1 MEATKVC
8 ERVYADTSGA
18 GKGNIGAIEL
28 PSFTIVVD
36 STIATKTAASFRKS
50 LESTIASPI
59 RKLVL
64 THYHSDHVLGLPAF
78 RDCDVIASASYCTLR
93 RTVKDKPTIT
103 FEKSLVLEDGE
114 WRVEVVHAGGH
125 TLDSSYVYFPQEKTL
140 FSGDLIFAQTF
151 FYAGDPTFNPDAWVE
166 ALKRFRTMDVHTI
179 VPGHGPICNKE
190 EVARYIRFFETTS
203 SIMQQLVQAGAR
215 EKDAVEDTS
224 FPDFHPEYRE
234 GMRRLALTNWYR
246 FFKQQRKN
254 ARARA

>member
-8 ERVYADTSGA
+8 ERVYADTSGE

-28 PSFTIVVD
+28 PRFTIVVD
-36 STIATKTAASFRKS
+36 STISTKTATSFRKA

-78 RDCDVIASASYCTLR
+78 KDCDVIASASYRKLR
-93 RTVKDKPTIT
+93 KTAKDQPIIT
-103 FEKSLVLEDGE
+103 FENSLVLEDGE
-114 WRVEVVHAGGH
+114 WRVELVHTGGH
-125 TLDSSYVYFPQEKTL
+125 TLDSSYVYFPKGKTL
-140 FSGDLIFAQTF
+140 FAGDLIFAKTF

-190 EVARYIRFFETTS
+190 EVEGYIRFFESTS
-203 SIMQQLVQAGAR
+203 SMMKQLVQVGATER
-215 EKDAVEDTS
+215 KVVENTG

-246 FFKQQRKN
+246 FYKQQLKKS
-254 ARARA
+254 AR